1 MQYILRVQDKK
12 EKIKII
18 HDLADNFLFKVT
30 NSTFSYRDRLP
41 GANCGLARI
50 FQEEEICLS
59 TLNSKQR
66 FLANGTISANKII
79 IDMQRTIFAPMS
91 FNGGWNNQASKNDW
105 KPDMPELLGYGIDV

>member
-1 MQYILRVQDKK
+1 MQYMLRVQDKK

-50 FQEEEICLS
+50 FPRRSNLS
-59 TLNSKQR
+59 LHTER
-66 FLANGTISANKII
+66 
-79 IDMQRTIFAPMS
+79 
-91 FNGGWNNQASKNDW
+91 QA
-105 KPDMPELLGYGIDV
+105 M